1 MPAIIILL
9 LVLAVA
15 PLAAHA
21 QATQFQR
28 NWQPNDYRFRC
39 GGEGG
44 ACILDAE
51 DQGYVIDML
60 KRAVSD
66 FRGTEFR
73 TPTWWA
79 DRRTDLSTG
88 AAYIELL
95 DTGKN
100 NAAFVSCVPDQGTGA
115 IKKAVMNVGNK
126 FEYLRDYGADNMTYS
141 HLIHELFHLSQYE
154 YPFWDPAKC
163 YKFGGVPGWLSES
176 TAEAVGIHMMIE
188 RYPSDWPAKR
198 SESEVVGLA
207 GLRRYDKTLPIRV
220 YDEGGGEVLSGD
232 PMFYRTHS
240 FWRHIAEAHH
250 GGKMD
255 YLDEYMKRPQPSG
268 GTWLS
273 WLNANTVKYSG
284 AELGMVFSGFLA
296 DYAGWGDSGHAGQ
309 FLGRKK
315 WLTGAFGNCKTVYL
329 SKAEPADYVEVDL
342 QPVSGNC
349 IEVVV
354 PTMGPAGLTQDDS
367 FAVQA
372 AAVVMAG
379 PPSGRGGI
387 HLAMAASNDKRKFL
401 CADEVKQRRKAGLG
415 KCMFN
420 PDDGKVRMNGGAID
434 ARLWEVVAQQI
445 GTDSRDGEL
454 KNLYTVSYT
463 PTSISMRDT
472 DYGPSDLLSVGLYFV
487 LDVAKLE
494 MDGQKKKG
502 AVGSFG
508 AGGADPQTTLPK
520 RDAAGKPVNS
530 YSKPDPFQA
539 QLPVPPEAALP
550 PEAEGKLSS
559 ILVGELAGGG
569 VAAASSVLLLPAKE
583 NARGELDSHALS
595 VGETGSFPLMISA
608 SINGEPASSL
618 AGSELVVEE
627 FTDLALRARYRGTLC
642 RHRDLELSRP
652 GQPVENPCRNPFPVS
667 GEIVKA
673 FAGSR
678 LPGRYMVTERT
689 EGTEMYRR
697 ANESSLAE
705 WSMPTP
711 GGSGSGSG
719 ESAPGAGSGSGAAIP
734 DCACTCDERSE
745 ALRQAEELKAREA
758 AGGDVSAGAIMGLM
772 RCQQQC
778 QSEYMLC
785 VMEEDKARKAQE
797 AAEQAA
803 HQGKLKE
810 ECDCSCEALHAA
822 QGRTEELLKAYGAGE
837 AAALD
842 ELQSLGSC
850 MGACQG
856 AMMACA
862 R

>member
-28 NWQPNDYRFRC
+28 NWQPNDYRFHC
-39 GGEGG
+39 AGEGG

-66 FRGTEFR
+66 FRGTGFR

-79 DRRTDLSTG
+79 DRRHDLSTG
-88 AAYIELL
+88 AEYIELL

-176 TAEAVGIHMMIE
+176 TAQAVGIQMMIE
-188 RYPSDWPAKR
+188 RYRSDWPPKR
-198 SESEVVGLA
+198 SESEVIELA

-220 YDEGGGEVLSGD
+220 HKEGGGEVLSGD
-232 PMFYRTHS
+232 PMFYKTHS

-255 YLDEYMKRPQPSG
+255 YLGEYMKRPQPAG

-273 WLNANTVKYSG
+273 WLNANTVKHTG

-296 DYAGWGDSGHAGQ
+296 DYAGWGDRGHAGE

-315 WLTGAFGNCKTVYL
+315 WLTGAFGGCKTVYL

-354 PTMGPAGLTQDDS
+354 PTMGPAGLTEDDS

-379 PPSGRGGI
+379 PQSGRGGI

-520 RDAAGKPVNS
+520 RDASGKPVNS
-530 YSKPDPFQA
+530 YSKPDPFQP

-559 ILVGELAGGG
+559 IVVGELAGGG
-569 VAAASSVLLLPAKE
+569 VAAASSVVLLPAKE

-608 SINGEPASSL
+608 NINGEPASSL
-618 AGSELVVEE
+618 PGSELVVEE

-689 EGTEMYRR
+689 EGTEMYRK
-697 ANESSLAE
+697 ANERSLAE
-705 WSMPTP
+705 WSMPIP
-711 GGSGSGSG
+711 GGSGPGSG
-719 ESAPGAGSGSGAAIP
+719 ESAPGAGGGSGAAIP

-745 ALRQAEELKAREA
+745 ALRQAEELTAREA

-785 VMEEDKARKAQE
+785 VMEEDKARKAQK

-803 HQGKLKE
+803 LEDKLQE

-842 ELQSLGSC
+842 ELQRIGSC